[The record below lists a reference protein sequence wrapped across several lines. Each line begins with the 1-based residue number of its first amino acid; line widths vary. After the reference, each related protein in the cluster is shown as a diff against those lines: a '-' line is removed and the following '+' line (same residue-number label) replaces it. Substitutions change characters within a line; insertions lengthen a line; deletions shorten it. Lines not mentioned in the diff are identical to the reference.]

1 MSCLLN
7 SVIHS
12 GIIQNLCSMQ
22 KFFFFLCMSLMTLCY
37 TSCKPEVKIEAYL
50 HETSPLVDEYE
61 GMVIP
66 YNIAPLNFFVSVDD
80 GAQGMVLTYGD
91 TRLSAISEDGAII
104 PDLDDWKSLL
114 DKAKGN
120 DLKLEH
126 CIHTDDGWKAYD
138 SFTLHV
144 SEDGIDPY
152 LVYRLIPPG
161 YEMWNEMGLYQRNLE
176 NFDESVVVEN
186 KNAGYNCVNCHSFCM
201 HDPEM
206 MMFHSRAVNAG
217 TIIIRNDNMQ
227 KLDTKTDKTIS
238 SMVYPH
244 WHPSGKYIASSVN
257 TIKQMFHVNRPNR
270 AEVMDLASDVVV
282 YDIDKNQIVT
292 TPLLFDETKFET
304 FPAFSPD
311 GKTLYYCVAEAKQP
325 IPDDF
330 DQLKYYLC
338 SISFDEKTCSFGNS
352 IDTLFHAGMAD
363 KSVSFPRVSPDGK
376 KLLFTLSDYGNFS
389 IWHQEADLW
398 MIDLATRELTCM
410 DKWNSQSVESYH
422 SWSSNS
428 RWVVFS
434 SRRMDGLYTRP
445 YIAYIG
451 ADGRISKPFVVPQKN
466 GSFYTNFIN
475 SYNIPEFV
483 KGKIEV
489 GQREL
494 LDVLCNDAPK
504 KVSATTIGASR

>member
-1 MSCLLN
+1 
-7 SVIHS
+7 
-12 GIIQNLCSMQ
+12 
-22 KFFFFLCMSLMTLCY
+22 
-37 TSCKPEVKIEAYL
+37 
-50 HETSPLVDEYE
+50 
-61 GMVIP
+61 
-66 YNIAPLNFFVSVDD
+66 
-80 GAQGMVLTYGD
+80 
-91 TRLSAISEDGAII
+91 
-104 PDLDDWKSLL
+104 
-114 DKAKGN
+114 
-120 DLKLEH
+120 
-126 CIHTDDGWKAYD
+126 
-138 SFTLHV
+138 
-144 SEDGIDPY
+144 
-152 LVYRLIPPG
+152 
-161 YEMWNEMGLYQRNLE
+161 
-176 NFDESVVVEN
+176 
-186 KNAGYNCVNCHSFCM
+186 
-201 HDPEM
+201 
-206 MMFHSRAVNAG
+206 
-217 TIIIRNDNMQ
+217 
-227 KLDTKTDKTIS
+227 
-238 SMVYPH
+238 MVYPH

-398 MIDLATRELTCM
+398 MIDLATRELKCM

-451 ADGRISKPFVVPQKN
+451 DDGRISKPFVVPQKN